1 MVSVASPAQLT
12 FPAVSFRRIPSP
24 ADPQQ
29 QRSYVAVV
37 SVFDLPD
44 LASWRRIN
52 VRDAKETGAVP
63 KAIRETLDE
72 SPDMFFFKNRGLVIT
87 ANSVAFDTE
96 SALVTLALA
105 DPNLHGLLDG
115 GHTYTVIQSYISQ
128 TERGAL
134 GAGDQAFVRVEILE
148 GFGPDQIVDI
158 VEARNTSNQV
168 KDQSLL
174 ELQQAFEGIKKQI
187 AKEAY
192 ANKVAYKEYEI
203 YEGTDGKRPKPIDV
217 REIVSLLTVF
227 DKDHWGDNNHPIM
240 AYSRKA
246 ACLNRFKDYAESY
259 EKLYPLIPQILA
271 LWDMIHGQMPSWWQA
286 AKESQGQGAK
296 FGRITGVIPNKT
308 TQLHFLGE
316 ESIYAIPTAFKYPIL
331 AALRAFL
338 EEKDGK
344 FVWGKGLDPADA
356 LEDGLGQQ
364 LTEAVINNAL
374 EIRNPT
380 KLGKTNSVWDQCYSK
395 AQIWY
400 LKA

>member
-1 MVSVASPAQLT
+1 
-12 FPAVSFRRIPSP
+12 
-24 ADPQQ
+24 
-29 QRSYVAVV
+29 VV

-87 ANSVAFDTE
+87 ANSVAFDNE
-96 SALVTLALA
+96 SAVVTLALA

-128 TERGAL
+128 TERDAL

-148 GFGPDQIVDI
+148 GFGPDQIVEI

-174 ELQQAFEGIKKQI
+174 ELQQAFEGIKEQI
-187 AKEAY
+187 ANEPY
-192 ANKVAYKEYEI
+192 GNLVAYKEYEI
-203 YEGTDGKRPKPIDV
+203 YEGTDADGRYAKPIDI
-217 REIVSLLTVF
+217 REIISLLTVF
-227 DKDHWGDNNHPIM
+227 DKDHWGDNKHPIM

-246 ACLNRFKDYAESY
+246 ACLNRFKDYPQSY
-259 EKLYPLIPQILA
+259 QKLYPLIPGILR
-271 LWDMIHGQMPSWWQA
+271 LWDMIHRNMPDWWQA
-286 AKESQGQGAK
+286 AKDRQGQGAK
-296 FGRITGVIPNKT
+296 FGRITGVISNKT
-308 TQLHFLGE
+308 TKLYFLAD
-316 ESIYAIPTAFKYPIL
+316 ESSYAIPTAFKYPIL

-338 EEKDGK
+338 EEQDGK
-344 FVWGKGLDPADA
+344 FVWGKGLNPADI
-356 LEDGLGQQ
+356 LEDGLGEQ

-395 AQIWY
+395 AQIRY
-400 LKA
+400 LKS